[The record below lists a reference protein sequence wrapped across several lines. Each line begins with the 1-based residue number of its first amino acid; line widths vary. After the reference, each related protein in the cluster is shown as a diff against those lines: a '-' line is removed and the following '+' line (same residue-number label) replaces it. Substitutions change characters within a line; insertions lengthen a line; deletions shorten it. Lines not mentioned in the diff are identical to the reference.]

1 MELFDIC
8 QKVSPKVKDQKK
20 LMVLILLKF
29 SQLALPD
36 QSTISCCKTCHL
48 MAAASGIE
56 AARKTTNKDDKV
68 NHCVVTLSCHVMF
81 RLLV

>member
-1 MELFDIC
+1 MMELFDIC

-36 QSTISCCKTCHL
+36 QSTISRCKMCHL

-56 AARKTTNKDDKV
+56 AARKTTNKDDK
-68 NHCVVTLSCHVMF
+68 TIM
-81 RLLV
+81 

>member
-1 MELFDIC
+1 MELFDVC
-8 QKVSPKVKDQKK
+8 QKVSPKVKDQK
-20 LMVLILLKF
+20 MVLIFLKF

-36 QSTISCCKTCHL
+36 QSTISRCKMCHL

-68 NHCVVTLSCHVMF
+68 KTIV
-81 RLLV
+81 